1 MNECHSC
8 PMRKFRGCFPFWRAH
23 REFPFFD
30 KTGVNMT
37 EKRDLI
43 VLTMDMP
50 GVKKENIV
58 VEVEENKLSIKA
70 KREEEE
76 KTEEDK
82 VLNYHF
88 IPMEYEETVTLPES
102 VDVETILAKYENGVL
117 TISMQKKDEFIKE
130 KKTVKI
136 E

>member
-1 MNECHSC
+1 
-8 PMRKFRGCFPFWRAH
+8 
-23 REFPFFD
+23 
-30 KTGVNMT
+30 MT